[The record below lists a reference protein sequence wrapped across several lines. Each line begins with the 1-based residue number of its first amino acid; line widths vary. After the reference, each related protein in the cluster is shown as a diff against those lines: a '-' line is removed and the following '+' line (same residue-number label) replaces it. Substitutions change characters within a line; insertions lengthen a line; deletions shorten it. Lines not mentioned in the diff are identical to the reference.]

1 MASFCM
7 ERLLFVKKFTLYFRR
22 LNFFLWSIVIVLLL
36 QQVHCQKPPVY
47 TAESCSNESVF
58 CFFSTK
64 SEQTAIQQSHIIN
77 PLLTSFAR
85 SVRESIAFGFYRTD
99 LAPSSLGLYENL
111 RQYFPVQTS
120 HSVNKSLLT
129 SFARSVRESIAFG
142 FYRTDLAP
150 SSLGLYE
157 NLRQYFPVQTSH
169 SVNKSLIYQA
179 IAFCTIFRIWNKIR
193 TFCVCVLYCPQVS
206 YMS

>member
-1 MASFCM
+1 M

-47 TAESCSNESVF
+47 TAESCSDESVF
-58 CFFSTK
+58 LFFSTK

-120 HSVNKSLLT
+120 HSVNKSLLLYGKAVHLQNVAG
-129 SFARSVRESIAFG
+129 FYLVPGRSVTCSI
-142 FYRTDLAP
+142 P
-150 SSLGLYE
+150 
-157 NLRQYFPVQTSH
+157 LRCSARIEIKRKTS
-169 SVNKSLIYQA
+169 I
-179 IAFCTIFRIWNKIR
+179 IA
-193 TFCVCVLYCPQVS
+193 
-206 YMS
+206 

>member
-1 MASFCM
+1 MASFCK

-58 CFFSTK
+58 LFFSTK

-99 LAPSSLGLYENL
+99 LAPSSLGLYEKPQAILSRTDRANE
-111 RQYFPVQTS
+111 
-120 HSVNKSLLT
+120 VNKSLL
-129 SFARSVRESIAFG
+129 SSPRFAVNNRSQR
-142 FYRTDLAP
+142 
-150 SSLGLYE
+150 
-157 NLRQYFPVQTSH
+157 LR
-169 SVNKSLIYQA
+169 LITA
-179 IAFCTIFRIWNKIR
+179 N
-193 TFCVCVLYCPQVS
+193 
-206 YMS
+206 

>member
-1 MASFCM
+1 MTQMLRFKVKTTPNKTTVRKMLQALFLQHFNGFICM

-22 LNFFLWSIVIVLLL
+22 LIFFLWSIVIVLLL

-120 HSVNKSLLT
+120 HSVNKSL
-129 SFARSVRESIAFG
+129 I
-142 FYRTDLAP
+142 
-150 SSLGLYE
+150 
-157 NLRQYFPVQTSH
+157 
-169 SVNKSLIYQA
+169 
-179 IAFCTIFRIWNKIR
+179 
-193 TFCVCVLYCPQVS
+193 
-206 YMS
+206 

>member
-1 MASFCM
+1 M

-22 LNFFLWSIVIVLLL
+22 LNFFLWSIVLLL

-47 TAESCSNESVF
+47 TAESCSNKSVLGV
-58 CFFSTK
+58 FSAK

-99 LAPSSLGLYENL
+99 LAPSSLGLHENL

-120 HSVNKSLLT
+120 HSVNKSLLLY
-129 SFARSVRESIAFG
+129 SLHIEYGIWRIRIVMENSKLLGKKF
-142 FYRTDLAP
+142 
-150 SSLGLYE
+150 SSLD
-157 NLRQYFPVQTSH
+157 FH
-169 SVNKSLIYQA
+169 
-179 IAFCTIFRIWNKIR
+179 IR
-193 TFCVCVLYCPQVS
+193 Y
-206 YMS
+206 